1 MRTEAKLEEW
11 KALYD
16 IAMKLKELKPWEKL
30 WDMDLITIS
39 QPNKKE
45 PCVCSIM
52 GKGGECYAIAAYDGL
67 DSIKGFFEMA
77 YSNEMPGDQI
87 IRYQNNVMCNYGNR
101 DELTTKELN
110 IIKKLG
116 LKFRGKNNWIYFRTF
131 ESGYVPYMP
140 NRDEVL
146 ESTKILKHVY
156 MAIEALNKGMNIDF
170 ENGKTL
176 MRKFEDENNQWVNSE
191 EPVIMPNMDY
201 SVPVLKDEVLLN
213 RLKKQKQ
220 NNSILELD
228 IAYLNSTIND
238 RGYDKPLIPR
248 LCMLVDARVGVV
260 LSQNMVTP
268 KDDVVDVIF
277 ETVINYIIQ
286 RGRPKNIVVRDAYIA
301 SILIDLCEQTG
312 IEVIESL
319 NLHTIDEFVESFH
332 QFGL

>member
-1 MRTEAKLEEW
+1 MRSEAKLEEW

-16 IAMKLKELKPWEKL
+16 IAIKLKDLKPWEKL
-30 WDMDLITIS
+30 WDMDLITVIE
-39 QPNKKE
+39 PDKKE

-52 GKGGECYAIAAYDGL
+52 GRGGEFYAIAAYDGL
-67 DSIKGFFEMA
+67 NSIKSFFEMT
-77 YSNEMPGDQI
+77 YNNEVPGNQL
-87 IRYQNNVMCNYGNR
+87 IRYQNNIMCNYGNR
-101 DELTTKELN
+101 DELTTKELK
-110 IIKKLG
+110 IIKELG

-131 ESGYVPYMP
+131 ESGYAPYMP

-146 ESTKILKHVY
+146 EFTKTLKHVY
-156 MAIEALNKGMNIDF
+156 MAIEDLNNGMHVDF

-191 EPVIMPNMDY
+191 ESVIIPDMDY
-201 SVPVLKDEVLLN
+201 PVPILNDELLIN

-220 NNSILELD
+220 DNSILELD

-248 LCMLVDARVGVV
+248 LFMLVDSSAGVI

-268 KDDVVDVIF
+268 EDDVVDVIF
-277 ETVINYIIQ
+277 ENVINYIIQ
-286 RGRPKNIVVRDAYIA
+286 RGRPKNIVVRDAYMA

-319 NLHTIDEFVESFH
+319 KLHTLDEFVESFY